1 MAESNFTR
9 ICTCCKTEFPANL
22 DYFPPQRQGKY
33 GLYSA
38 CRPCKKKTDAER
50 RARPDQLAR
59 QQAWRDAN
67 KPAVKA
73 ANAKYRADGYS
84 STEAS
89 RAWRNKNI
97 EAVRASERDKQRRLR
112 SADVV
117 KARAKAMERYY
128 KNHDRVLELARAG
141 NARRYREVEWFNLR
155 VKIGSRLTKMLRGTG
170 GKGARGTEEILGY
183 TRFDLISH
191 IERQFSPGMSW
202 DRVMSGEIHIDHIR
216 PVASFKA
223 IAVDSEEFR
232 ACWALSNLQP
242 LWADDNRRKR
252 DKVLHLI

>member
-1 MAESNFTR
+1 MAEFHFTR
-9 ICTCCKTEFPANL
+9 ICTRCNTESPANL
-22 DYFPPQRQGKY
+22 EYFPPHKHGKY
-33 GLYSA
+33 GLHST
-38 CRPCKKKTDAER
+38 CRQCKKKTDAER
-50 RARPDQLAR
+50 RARPDQVAR

-67 KPAVKA
+67 KASVKA

-97 EAVRASERDKQRRLR
+97 EVVRASERDKQRRLR
-112 SADVV
+112 GADVV

-128 KNHDRVLELARAG
+128 KNRDRVLELARAG

-155 VKIGSRLTKMLRGTG
+155 AKVGSRLTKMLRGTG
-170 GKGARGTEEILGY
+170 GKGARSTEEILGY
-183 TRFDLISH
+183 TRSDLISH
-191 IERQFSPGMSW
+191 IEKQFSPGMSW
-202 DRVMSGEIHIDHIR
+202 GKVMSGEIHIDHIR

-223 IAVDSEEFR
+223 VSVDSDDFR

-242 LWADDNRRKR
+242 LWADENRRKR